1 MAEEKAGLL
10 AQPDVFISAVGTRIY
25 NYDSDG
31 EWEEDAAW
39 TVPLTQTQPRMHPS
53 SSSRVSASLSSGAVR
68 VRA

>member
-39 TVPLTQTQPRMHPS
+39 TVPLTLTQTQD
-53 SSSRVSASLSSGAVR
+53 ASQQQLEGFCLTQLRSG
-68 VRA
+68 